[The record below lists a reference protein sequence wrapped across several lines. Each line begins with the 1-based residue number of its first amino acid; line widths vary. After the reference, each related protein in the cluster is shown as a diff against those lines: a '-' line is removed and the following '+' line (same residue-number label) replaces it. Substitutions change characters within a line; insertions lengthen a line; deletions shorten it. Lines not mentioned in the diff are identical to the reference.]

1 MVLPYWCIRLWMAL
15 PDWRALMWGTVRDA
29 ICRRE
34 AKLLVGR
41 GLRAMCIHGALLG
54 RHTAWRLS
62 AAA

>member
-1 MVLPYWCIRLWMAL
+1 MAL